1 VPILRPVVDGES
13 HRGPARDPIKVFEI
27 IKFYARSAVP
37 FFEQNEFFMCLPTA
51 LDIARKAKD
60 LLAQA
65 SDSSAPPAL
74 PFGGE

>member
-1 VPILRPVVDGES
+1 MDNPIEDRRES
-13 HRGPARDPIKVFEI
+13 PIKVFEI

-37 FFEQNEFFMCLPTA
+37 FFEQNEFFMRLPTA
-51 LDIARKAKD
+51 FARKATD